1 MYRVRYLEQ
10 NDKMSQHVHLRMLE
24 EVYPPELLHVSV
36 QQSPK
41 RQQKRRRLRHFTALS
56 VLWFLLAMV
65 LWSRL
70 AQERVWDKLTHW
82 LQDRFPEA
90 PQEPAGPSALSYQRA
105 LLGVEPLQWL
115 FEQGTHLL
123 CTPETEGA
131 WYRGYRLMALDGS
144 LFNVPDT
151 AANAATFG
159 RSCNQYGK
167 GAYPQARAV
176 MLTECGSHATVG
188 LHLGDYDEAEIHGAY
203 ALLPKLSRG
212 MFVMY
217 DANVFGGA
225 YLEALNAKGV
235 RALFA
240 EALNAKG
247 VRALFAL
254 PSTVGLERVRN
265 LPDGSYLARLTPQRR
280 AVYPM
285 QQPVW
290 LRVIEYQITDERLG
304 EPGRVYRLGTTW
316 LNPRTAPAKELLVL
330 YHERWEIEL
339 VVDELKTHLR
349 VQQKVLRSHTPEGVR
364 QELYALFLVH
374 FAIRVLMSR
383 SAVQADLDP
392 DRLSF
397 SEAVFQLCEA
407 VSDEQGEPEPAA
419 RQQWHT
425 QRLLQRLR
433 RHLLPERRLRINR
446 RELKQV
452 YHKYKP
458 KKRDVPPPKP
468 FAPEERFEDFVVIVV
483 RPLGSKQLAEATPL
497 VPI

>member
-1 MYRVRYLEQ
+1 MYRVHYVEQ
-10 NDKMSQHVHLRMLE
+10 TDKMSQQVRLRMLE
-24 EVYPPELLHVSV
+24 EVYPRELLQACV

-41 RQQKRRRLRHFTALS
+41 RQQKQRRLQHFTALS

-70 AQERVWDKLTHW
+70 SQGRVWDKLTHW
-82 LQDRFPEA
+82 LQDRFPED

-105 LLGVEPLQWL
+105 ILGAEPLQWL
-115 FEQGTHLL
+115 FEHGTHVL
-123 CTPETEGA
+123 CTPETEAA

-151 AANAATFG
+151 KANAQAFG

-167 GAYPQARAV
+167 GAYPQARGV

-212 MFVMY
+212 MLLMH
-217 DANVFGGA
+217 DANFFGGA

-240 EALNAKG
+240 
-247 VRALFAL
+247 L
-254 PSTVGLERVRN
+254 PSTVAVQRVRN
-265 LPDGSYLARLTPQRR
+265 LPDGSYLALLKPQAR
-280 AVYPM
+280 ALYPM
-285 QQPVW
+285 QRAVW

-304 EPGRVYRLGTTW
+304 EPGQVYRIATTW

-330 YHERWEIEL
+330 YHERWEIEI
-339 VVDELKTHLR
+339 VVDEIKTHLR
-349 VQQKVLRSHTPEGVR
+349 VQQKVLRSHTPAGIR
-364 QELYALFLVH
+364 QELYALFVVH
-374 FAIRVLMSR
+374 FAIRALMYR
-383 SAVQADLDP
+383 SALQAELDP

-397 SEAVFQLCEA
+397 TEAVFQIGEA
-407 VSDEQGEPEPAA
+407 VADERGEHEPAM
-419 RQQWHT
+419 QQWHT
-425 QRLLQRLR
+425 ERLLQRLR
-433 RHLLPERRLRINR
+433 RNLLPERHLRINR

-452 YHKYKP
+452 YQKYKP
-458 KKRDVPPPKP
+458 KKRNVPAPKP
-468 FAPEERFEDFVVIVV
+468 FEPGERFEDFVVIVV
-483 RPLGSKQLAEATPL
+483 RPQGSKQLADATPL

>member
-10 NDKMSQHVHLRMLE
+10 NDKMSQQVQLKMVE
-24 EVYPPELLHVSV
+24 QVYPPELLEACL

-41 RQQKRRRLRHFTALS
+41 RQQKQRRLRHFTALS

-70 AQERVWDKLTHW
+70 AQGRVWDKLTHW
-82 LQDRFPEA
+82 LQDRSPEQ
-90 PQEPAGPSALSYQRA
+90 PEEPAGASALSYQRA
-105 LLGVEPLQWL
+105 ILGVGPLQWL
-115 FEQGTHLL
+115 FEHGTHLL
-123 CTPETEGA
+123 CTPETAGA

-151 AANAATFG
+151 KANAAAFG

-212 MFVMY
+212 MFVLY

-240 EALNAKG
+240 
-247 VRALFAL
+247 L
-254 PSTVGLERVRN
+254 PSTVGLQRMRN
-265 LPDGSYLARLTPQRR
+265 LPDGSYLAKLTPQRR

-285 QQPVW
+285 QRAVW

-330 YHERWEIEL
+330 YHERWEIES
-339 VVDELKTHLR
+339 VVDEIKTHLR

-374 FAIRVLMSR
+374 FAIRALMYR
-383 SAVQADLDP
+383 SALQAELDP

-407 VSDEQGEPEPAA
+407 VADERGEPEPAGQPC
-419 RQQWHT
+419 RT
-425 QRLLQRLR
+425 QRLLRRLR

-452 YHKYKP
+452 YQKYKP
-458 KKRDVPPPKP
+458 KKRHVPPPKP
-468 FAPEERFEDFVVIVV
+468 FAPGERFEEFVVIVV
-483 RPLGSKQLAEATPL
+483 RPEGSKQLVEATPL

>member
-10 NDKMSQHVHLRMLE
+10 TDKMSERVRLRMLE
-24 EVYPPELLHVSV
+24 EVYTRELLLACV
-36 QQSPK
+36 QHSPK
-41 RQQKRRRLRHFTALS
+41 RQQKQRRLQHFTALS
-56 VLWFLLAMV
+56 VVWFLLAMV

-70 AQERVWDKLTHW
+70 SQGRVWDKLTHW
-82 LQDRFPEA
+82 LQDRFPQD
-90 PQEPAGPSALSYQRA
+90 PQEPAGPSALAYQRA
-105 LLGVEPLQWL
+105 ILGVEPLQWL
-115 FEQGTHLL
+115 FEHGTHVL

-131 WYRGYRLMALDGS
+131 WYRGHRLMALDGS

-151 AANAATFG
+151 TANAQAFG

-176 MLTECGSHATVG
+176 MLTECGSHATIG

-212 MFVMY
+212 MFLLH
-217 DANVFGGA
+217 DANFFGGA

-240 EALNAKG
+240 
-247 VRALFAL
+247 L
-254 PSTVGLERVRN
+254 PSTVAVQRMRN
-265 LPDGSYLARLTPQRR
+265 LPDGSYLALLKPQPR
-280 AVYPM
+280 ALYPM
-285 QQPVW
+285 QRAVW

-304 EPGRVYRLGTTW
+304 EPGQVYRLGTTW

-330 YHERWEIEL
+330 SHERWEIEI
-339 VVDELKTHLR
+339 VVDEIKTHLR

-364 QELYALFLVH
+364 QELYALFVVH
-374 FAIRVLMSR
+374 FAIRALMYR
-383 SAVQADLDP
+383 SALQAELDP

-397 SEAVFQLCEA
+397 TEAVFQICEA
-407 VSDEQGEPEPAA
+407 VADERSEEEPAL
-419 RQQWHT
+419 QQWRT
-425 QRLLQRLR
+425 ERLLQRLR
-433 RHLLPERRLRINR
+433 RNVLPERRLRITR
-446 RELKQV
+446 REIKQV
-452 YHKYKP
+452 YKKYKP

-468 FAPEERFEDFVVIVV
+468 FAPGERFADFVVIVV
-483 RPLGSKQLAEATPL
+483 RPQGSKQLADATPL